1 VRQILVR
8 DLGVAQKHEVVRESR
23 LGRATEIQDDFDERF
38 EVGEANEP
46 LPDRERKDIEELD

>member
-1 VRQILVR
+1 VCEILVR
-8 DLGVAQKHEVVRESR
+8 DLGIVQKNEVVRESR
-23 LGRATEIQDDFDERF
+23 LGRATEIQDDFNERF

>member
-1 VRQILVR
+1 VCEILVR
-8 DLGVAQKHEVVRESR
+8 DLGLAEKDKVVRESR

>member
-1 VRQILVR
+1 VREVFVR
-8 DLGVAQKHEVVRESR
+8 DLGVAQKDEVVRESR

-38 EVGEANEP
+38 EVREANEP